1 MKIISLSAAL
11 LISSFGLAMAQ
22 QSPMQTPMQSPMK
35 MQGMSQP
42 ASPADQDFAAG
53 MTRMNN
59 SMAAAPMTGNA
70 DRDFVAMM
78 LPHHQGAVA
87 MAQTELKYG
96 KDPEMRKLAH
106 DIIAAQDKE
115 ISQMQHWQAKHPG

>member
-1 MKIISLSAAL
+1 MLKLIALSTVL
-11 LISSFGLAMAQ
+11 LAGVSGFAMAQ
-22 QSPMQTPMQSPMK
+22 QAPMQMQAPMP
-35 MQGMSQP
+35 GMSNT
-42 ASPADQDFAAG
+42 ASPADQEFAAG
-53 MTRMNN
+53 MTQMNN
-59 SMAAAPMTGNA
+59 QMSAAPMTGNA

-78 LPHHQGAVA
+78 LPHHKGAVA